1 MYHILFGKPP
11 QSFYEELVKVYPQTK
26 NVKTFTYPSD
36 YFYHDLFPDSL
47 INDILYTDFEIKDAK
62 NSRARMIDAIHHK
75 TFEAMFKD
83 VFTEPMIINEMFD
96 KNNKEFLNR
105 IGCYMDLISAC
116 LDYIPSKRPT
126 IRALVNCPCFQLDTY
141 ENIISK
147 QFSQIMIVY
156 KSPSLT
162 IRDRVLLPLRK
173 MCARSLR
180 NPKSIIDME
189 NDLLAI
195 MDVVNWSLIERKPKP
210 VEDMKKDVTTKFKS
224 SQMKYSNMSKS
235 GKETKEMKEDER
247 NRANNQI
254 LVKFIFENR
263 VLDHLVFL
271 ALRHHTQSRKY
282 LMKKNTKV
290 ERNYDD
296 TMRALKGMLEIFKSV
311 IFDMESY
318 EHVSVCGIV

>member
-224 SQMKYSNMSKS
+224 S
-235 GKETKEMKEDER
+235 
-247 NRANNQI
+247 
-254 LVKFIFENR
+254 
-263 VLDHLVFL
+263 
-271 ALRHHTQSRKY
+271 
-282 LMKKNTKV
+282 
-290 ERNYDD
+290 
-296 TMRALKGMLEIFKSV
+296 
-311 IFDMESY
+311 
-318 EHVSVCGIV
+318 